1 MNTAPRPRN
10 DSTVQKI
17 VDAAEQLFA
26 EQGYDGTPLREIAQ
40 QVGIREPS
48 LYAHFP
54 NKEAIYGAVIDRALQ
69 PFMHEMQHWNHR
81 ELTLRELVDIPRKML
96 RMHAQHPYSAQIL
109 HREFSLPAERI
120 SPQVMAWLHQ
130 FTEQSQIFMSGL
142 PENRSYALNS
152 HALKQQQVVSNL
164 IALTQLMLG
173 FFASQGMQQKLLGD
187 AYDREALFEAH
198 LKIVTRVFKSLL
210 I

>member
-1 MNTAPRPRN
+1 MNTAPPRPRN

-26 EQGYDGTPLREIAQ
+26 EQGYDSTPLREIAR

-69 PFMHEMQHWNHR
+69 PFMYEMQQWNHS
-81 ELTLRELVDIPRKML
+81 ELTLRELVDIPKKML
-96 RMHAQHPYSAQIL
+96 LMHAQHPYSAQIL

-130 FTEQSQIFMSGL
+130 FAEQSQVFMSGL
-142 PENRSYALNS
+142 PENRSHQLN
-152 HALKQQQVVSNL
+152 QQQVVSNL
-164 IALTQLMLG
+164 IALTQLMLS

-187 AYDREALFEAH
+187 AYDRDALFDAH

>member
-1 MNTAPRPRN
+1 MNTAPARPRN

-26 EQGYDGTPLREIAQ
+26 EQGYDSTPLREIAR

-69 PFMHEMQHWNHR
+69 PFMHEMQQWNHN
-81 ELTLRELVDIPRKML
+81 ELTLRELVDIPKKML
-96 RMHAQHPYSAQIL
+96 HMHAQYPYSAQIL

-130 FTEQSQIFMSGL
+130 FAEQSQIFMSGL
-142 PENRSYALNS
+142 PENRSHQLN
-152 HALKQQQVVSNL
+152 QQQVVSNL
-164 IALTQLMLG
+164 IALTQLMLS
-173 FFASQGMQQKLLGD
+173 FFASQGMQQKLLDD
-187 AYDREALFEAH
+187 AYDRDALFDAH

>member
-69 PFMHEMQHWNHR
+69 PFMHEMQQWNHG
-81 ELTLRELVDIPRKML
+81 ELTLRELVDIPKKML
-96 RMHAQHPYSAQIL
+96 LMHAQHPYSAQIL

-120 SPQVMAWLHQ
+120 SPQVMA
-130 FTEQSQIFMSGL
+130 
-142 PENRSYALNS
+142 
-152 HALKQQQVVSNL
+152 
-164 IALTQLMLG
+164 
-173 FFASQGMQQKLLGD
+173 
-187 AYDREALFEAH
+187 
-198 LKIVTRVFKSLL
+198 
-210 I
+210 

>member
-1 MNTAPRPRN
+1 MNTVPRPRQ
-10 DSTVQKI
+10 DSTVQRI
-17 VDAAEQLFA
+17 LDAAEQLFA
-26 EQGYDGTPLREIAQ
+26 EQGYEGTPLREIAQ
-40 QVGIREPS
+40 RVGIREPS

-69 PFMHEMQHWNHR
+69 PFMHEMQHWNHS

-96 RMHAQHPYSAQIL
+96 HLHAQHPYSAQIL

-130 FTEQSQIFMSGL
+130 FAEQSQIFMSGL
-142 PENRSYALNS
+142 PENRS
-152 HALKQQQVVSNL
+152 HVLKQQLVVTNL

-173 FFASQGMQQKLLGD
+173 FFASQGMQQRLLGES
-187 AYDREALFEAH
+187 YDRDALFEAH

>member
-10 DSTVQKI
+10 DSTVQRI

-26 EQGYDGTPLREIAQ
+26 EHGYDGTPLREIAQ
-40 QVGIREPS
+40 RVGIREPS

-54 NKEAIYGAVIDRALQ
+54 NKDAIYGAVIDRALQ
-69 PFMHEMQHWNHR
+69 PFMHEMQHWNHK

-96 RMHAQHPYSAQIL
+96 LMHAQHPYSAQIL

-130 FTEQSQIFMSGL
+130 FAEQSQIFMSAL
-142 PENRSYALNS
+142 PENRSHHLN
-152 HALKQQQVVSNL
+152 QQQVVSNL
-164 IALTQLMLG
+164 IALTQLMLS
-173 FFASQGMQQKLLGD
+173 FFASQGMQQKLLGE
-187 AYDREALFEAH
+187 AYDRDALFEAH
-198 LKIVTRVFKSLL
+198 LKIATRVFKSLL

>member
-1 MNTAPRPRN
+1 MNTAPPRPRN

-26 EQGYDGTPLREIAQ
+26 EQGYDSTPLREIAR

-69 PFMHEMQHWNHR
+69 PFMHEMQQWNHS
-81 ELTLRELVDIPRKML
+81 ELTLRELVDIPKKML
-96 RMHAQHPYSAQIL
+96 HMHAQHPYSAQIL

-130 FTEQSQIFMSGL
+130 FAEQSQIFMRGL
-142 PENRSYALNS
+142 PENRSHQLN
-152 HALKQQQVVSNL
+152 QQQVVSNL
-164 IALTQLMLG
+164 IALTQLMLS

-187 AYDREALFEAH
+187 AYDRDALFEAH
-198 LKIVTRVFKSLL
+198 LKIATRVFKSLL

>member
-1 MNTAPRPRN
+1 MRTAPRPRN

-26 EQGYDGTPLREIAQ
+26 EQGYDSTPLREIAR

-69 PFMHEMQHWNHR
+69 PFMHEMQQWNHN
-81 ELTLRELVDIPRKML
+81 ELTLRELVDIPKKML
-96 RMHAQHPYSAQIL
+96 HMHAQHPYSAQIL

-130 FTEQSQIFMSGL
+130 FAEQSQVFMSGL
-142 PENRSYALNS
+142 PENRSHQLN
-152 HALKQQQVVSNL
+152 QQQVVSNL
-164 IALTQLMLG
+164 IALTQLMLS

-187 AYDREALFEAH
+187 AYDRDALFDAH

>member
-1 MNTAPRPRN
+1 MNTAPPRPRN

-26 EQGYDGTPLREIAQ
+26 EQGYDSTPLREIAR

-69 PFMHEMQHWNHR
+69 PFMHEMQQWNHN
-81 ELTLRELVDIPRKML
+81 ELTLRELVDIPKKML
-96 RMHAQHPYSAQIL
+96 HMHAQHPYSAQIL
-109 HREFSLPAERI
+109 HREFSLSAERI

-130 FTEQSQIFMSGL
+130 FAEQSQVFMSGL
-142 PENRSYALNS
+142 PENRSHQLN
-152 HALKQQQVVSNL
+152 QQQVVSNL
-164 IALTQLMLG
+164 IALTQLMLS

-187 AYDREALFEAH
+187 AYDRDALFDAH